1 MQKLSHIFISV
12 LFLALS
18 AFSLSAQSFSFG
30 LGSKEHVG
38 LRIEKLKDFQG
49 NQASEYLQKDRP
61 TLVKFWASWC
71 PLCLATLE
79 ETRDWRFDPD
89 FAGVNIITLAS
100 PGYLNEQTPKNF
112 RQWYSGVNFDNL
124 PVIVN
129 DGGELTREIGIS
141 AYPSWGLID
150 PQGRLQRVVKGHI
163 TKEQALGL
171 LADKD
176 FDIQRSAPTFY
187 RPSKET
193 AQQQKDKANL
203 METKEIYLAGGC
215 FWGVEAYFERI
226 PGIVNAVSGYAN
238 GSTRN
243 PTYEQ
248 VIYMN
253 TGHAETVKVVYDPQ
267 RIDLETVLRHYFRI
281 IDPTSLNRQGND
293 RGTQYRSGIYYTD
306 PAEASLIAAALA
318 REQNKWQRPIVVE
331 NKPLEAFDEAE
342 EYHQDYLAK
351 NPNGYCHVDLN
362 LVDKPLPEEKLEL
375 TIQSGENTKAMQGSD
390 SSDKVR
396 INPQDYQV
404 PTEEELRQSLSPL
417 SYQVT
422 RQDATER
429 AFTHVYD
436 SLYEPGIYVDI
447 VSGEPLFSSDDKY
460 DAGCGWP
467 SFTKPIV
474 PEVVTEHIDTSFNM
488 QRIETRSRVSDSH
501 LGHVFPDGPRDRGG
515 LRYCINGAALKF
527 IPKAEMSAAGYGHL
541 LHLVSDKKNESK
553 K

>member
-1 MQKLSHIFISV
+1 MQKLYRFITTL
-12 LFLALS
+12 LFLMLS
-18 AFSLSAQSFSFG
+18 VVSFSAHSFSI
-30 LGSKEHVG
+30 GSGGKEHVG
-38 LRIEKLKDFQG
+38 QRIAKLKDFQG
-49 NQASEYLQKDRP
+49 KAASDYLQKGRP

-79 ETRDWRFDPD
+79 ETRDWRMDPD
-89 FAGVNIITLAS
+89 FAGVNIISLAS
-100 PGYLNEQTPKNF
+100 PGYLNEQDPKAF
-112 RQWYSGVNFDNL
+112 RQWYSGVNYDNL

-129 DGGELTREIGIS
+129 DGGDLTREIGIS

-150 PQGRLQRVVKGHI
+150 AAGRLQRVVKGHI

-171 LADKD
+171 VANKD
-176 FDIQRSAPTFY
+176 YEIKRNAPNFY
-187 RPSKET
+187 RPSKDT

-203 METKEIYLAGGC
+203 MKTKEIYLAGGC

-226 PGIVNAVSGYAN
+226 PGIVDAVSGYAN
-238 GSTRN
+238 GKTRN

-248 VIYMN
+248 VIYNN

-293 RGTQYRSGIYYTD
+293 RGTQYRTGIYYTD
-306 PAEASLIAAALA
+306 PADKDLITAALA
-318 REQNKWQRPIVVE
+318 REQSKWQRPLVVE
-331 NKPLEAFDEAE
+331 NQPLEAFDAAE

-362 LVDKPLPEEKLEL
+362 LVDKPLPEEKAPLK
-375 TIQSGENTKAMQGSD
+375 IQDGSQTKAMQNSDAKGSIT
-390 SSDKVR
+390 V
-396 INPQDYQV
+396 NPADYHV
-404 PTEEELRQSLSPL
+404 PGEEELRKNLSPL

-429 AFTHVYD
+429 AFTHPYD
-436 SLYEPGIYVDI
+436 HLFEPGIYVDI

-460 DAGCGWP
+460 DSGCGWP

-474 PEVVTEHIDTSFNM
+474 PEVITEHMDNSYNM
-488 QRIETRSRVSDSH
+488 QRIETRSRVSNSH

-527 IPKAEMSAAGYGHL
+527 IPKAEMAAAGYGYL
-541 LHLVSDKKNESK
+541 LPLVSDK
-553 K
+553 

>member
-1 MQKLSHIFISV
+1 MQKLYRIFLSL
-12 LFLALS
+12 LFLVLS
-18 AFSLSAQSFSFG
+18 AFSLSAQSFS
-30 LGSKEHVG
+30 LGGKEHVG
-38 LRIEKLKDFQG
+38 PRIEKLEDFQG
-49 NQASEYLQKDRP
+49 NKASKHLQQGRP

-79 ETRDWRFDPD
+79 ETRDWRLDPD
-89 FAGVNIITLAS
+89 FNGTNIITLAS
-100 PGYLNEQTPKNF
+100 PGYLNEQAPKDF

-129 DGGELTREIGIS
+129 DGGELTREIGVS

-150 PQGRLQRVVKGHI
+150 AQGRLQRVVKGHI
-163 TKEQALGL
+163 SKEQALGL
-171 LADKD
+171 IADKD
-176 FDIQRSAPTFY
+176 FVIERAAPSFY
-187 RPSKET
+187 RPTQTT
-193 AQQQKDKANL
+193 AEQQKDKANL
-203 METKEIYLAGGC
+203 MDTKEIYLAGGC

-226 PGIVNAVSGYAN
+226 PGIVDAVSGYAN
-238 GSTRN
+238 GKTRN

-267 RIDLETVLRHYFRI
+267 RIDLETILRHFFRI

-306 PAEASLIAAALA
+306 PAEAPLIAAALE
-318 REQNKWQRPIVVE
+318 REQSKWSRPIVVE
-331 NKPLEAFDEAE
+331 NTLLTAFDDAE

-362 LVDKPLPEEKLEL
+362 LVDKPLAEEKLEL
-375 TIQSGENTKAMQGSD
+375 NIQRGDNTKAMQD
-390 SSDKVR
+390 ATTNKDVL
-396 INPQDYQV
+396 INPQDYHV
-404 PTEEELRQSLSPL
+404 PTEEELRQTLSPL

-429 AFTHVYD
+429 AYTHAYD

-474 PEVVTEHIDTSFNM
+474 PEVVTEHLDTAFNM

-527 IPKAEMSAAGYGHL
+527 IPKAEMTAAGYGHL
-541 LHLVSDKKNESK
+541 LHLVSDQ
-553 K
+553 